1 MNLLISRFQNWH
13 TKPYTM
19 SHGKIV
25 ESKKFIGDLI
35 NGDSNT
41 IERSKENQTF
51 HGNDDKFSINS
62 HQVLETKVTIKNFV
76 A

>member
-13 TKPYTM
+13 AKPYTM
-19 SHGKIV
+19 SYGKIV

-35 NGDSNT
+35 NDDSNT

-51 HGNDDKFSINS
+51 HDNDDKFSINS
-62 HQVLETKVTIKNFV
+62 HQVLEIKK
-76 A
+76 